1 MELKSKSSYPWGFG
15 LQIRPSIEI
24 CEDLLY
30 GLKMPFEQNVDNEPS
45 LTQSP
50 STEVKPGKPVTLAH
64 LSDPHISCMD
74 QITTRD
80 LLNKRL
86 FGFLRWKLHRAAE
99 HGAEALSALQ
109 TDLHQTKPD
118 HIAVTGD
125 VTHLGLAAEYK
136 KARQWLKS
144 LGPPAQVT
152 VIPGNHDTY
161 VKIRWSRT
169 MSHWLE
175 YMNSDVRSEITPET
189 EMATDIFPSLRIR
202 GCVAI
207 IGVNTA
213 HPSAPHLAVG
223 SIGAAQMHKLKEILA
238 QMAGSQLYRVLL
250 IHHPPASG
258 AVSWRKRLTDAAE
271 LASLLEKYGA
281 DLVLHGHAH
290 RTMLNFLATPS
301 GKVPVFGVPSI
312 SAIGRTPERRA
323 RYYLYY
329 IKPVSSGWDVRL
341 EVRVFAA
348 EENRFISEK
357 EESWS
362 TEKLPKPARPEMKIE
377 Y

>member
-1 MELKSKSSYPWGFG
+1 
-15 LQIRPSIEI
+15 
-24 CEDLLY
+24 
-30 GLKMPFEQNVDNEPS
+30 MPFEQNVDNDPS
-45 LTQSP
+45 PTQSP
-50 STEVKPGKPVTLAH
+50 LTEVKPEKPLTLAH

-86 FGFLRWKLHRAAE
+86 FGFLRWKLHRGAE
-99 HGAEALSALQ
+99 HGAEALCALQ
-109 TDLHQTKPD
+109 RDLHQTKPD

-136 KARQWLKS
+136 KASEWLQS
-144 LGPPAQVT
+144 LGPPARVT

-161 VKIRWSRT
+161 VKIRWSST
-169 MSHWLE
+169 MSHWLD
-175 YMNSDVRSEITPET
+175 YMNSDVRSVNTSGT

-207 IGVNTA
+207 ISVNTA

-223 SIGAAQMHKLKEILA
+223 SIGAAQIHKLKEILA
-238 QMAGSQLYRVLL
+238 QMAGSQLYRILL
-250 IHHPPASG
+250 IHHPPAPG
-258 AVSWRKRLTDAAE
+258 TVSWRKRLTDAAE

-290 RTMLNFLATPS
+290 QTMLNFLPTPS
-301 GKVPVFGVPSI
+301 GKVPIFGVPSI

-323 RYYLYY
+323 RYYLYH
-329 IKPVSSGWDVRL
+329 IKPGSSGWDVTL
-341 EVRVFAA
+341 EVRKYSPDKHCFIR
-348 EENRFISEK
+348 EKKENWPTQK
-357 EESWS
+357 M
-362 TEKLPKPARPEMKIE
+362 PKPARPEMKIE